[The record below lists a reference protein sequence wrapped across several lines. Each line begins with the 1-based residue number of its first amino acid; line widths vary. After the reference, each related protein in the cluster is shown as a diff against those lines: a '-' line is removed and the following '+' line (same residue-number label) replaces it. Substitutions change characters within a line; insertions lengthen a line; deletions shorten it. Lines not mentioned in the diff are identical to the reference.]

1 MFEGFAPETIDF
13 LRDVKARNSKAWFE
27 KNRPIYQK
35 YVLQPFQE
43 LVMDMSEAVL
53 TIDPD
58 FDTRPFINR
67 TISRIFRDTRFSKD
81 KSLFRD
87 RVWLTFKPYSKE
99 WKEAPAYFFEITP
112 VFYRYG
118 MGYYSASRAGMDR
131 FRGKIDATPA
141 DFLKA
146 VAFYDSDSPFRLE
159 GKSYKRPLKSEHP
172 PRIQDWY
179 QRRNFY
185 LTCENPIDDALFSP
199 QLEEEI
205 LAGFFTLAPLYQ
217 YLKSLGT

>member
-1 MFEGFAPETIDF
+1 
-13 LRDVKARNSKAWFE
+13 
-27 KNRPIYQK
+27 
-35 YVLQPFQE
+35 
-43 LVMDMSEAVL
+43 
-53 TIDPD
+53 
-58 FDTRPFINR
+58 
-67 TISRIFRDTRFSKD
+67 
-81 KSLFRD
+81 
-87 RVWLTFKPYSKE
+87 
-99 WKEAPAYFFEITP
+99 
-112 VFYRYG
+112 
-118 MGYYSASRAGMDR
+118 
-131 FRGKIDATPA
+131 
-141 DFLKA
+141 

-185 LTCENPIDDALFSP
+185 LTCERPIDDALFSP